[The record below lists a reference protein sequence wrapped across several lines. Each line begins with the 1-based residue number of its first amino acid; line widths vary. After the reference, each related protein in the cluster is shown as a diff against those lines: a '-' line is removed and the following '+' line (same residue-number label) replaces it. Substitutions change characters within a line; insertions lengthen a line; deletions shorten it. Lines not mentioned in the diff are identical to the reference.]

1 MATENPILPAPEEQV
16 SNAAEDVQKVTSE
29 VTPEVPEPEM
39 SATAESDA
47 PAVAQSEPEAPAAG
61 VPVTETAAEEVAPA
75 ETPAAEEPAGEVA
88 AETAAADA
96 PVAETPAAEEVAPAE
111 APAEEVAAQTADAE
125 APAAQTP
132 AEAAPAAEE
141 TARVKRAR
149 IKPAA
154 EPVVAETDD
163 EPAASDV
170 QVDFADEEA
179 ALAAQDAGLELDGE
193 TAEEA
198 EADQMAEDGRNA
210 EDKFLGRGKE
220 ELVALFT
227 RMLEEQP
234 VQSIRRDVE
243 ALKIAFYRI
252 RRAEVEA
259 ARRRF
264 VEEGG
269 AEEDFTPAVDGV
281 EVQLKELFKE
291 YRRRRDE
298 FIANLEAD
306 KEKNLQIKQ
315 GIIEELKEL
324 VNSDETLN
332 HTFTKFRELQQRWKE
347 TGIVPLQNVKDLWE
361 TYNLHVENFYSF
373 IKINKELR
381 DLDLKKNYE
390 QKVALCEQT
399 EALVLEPSVVE
410 AFHKLQKLHDEW
422 RETGPVANEYKETL
436 WERFKA
442 ASSRINKQHQEHF
455 ESLKGEQVRNL
466 ELKTELCAAT
476 EELAAQMLTTRKE
489 WNRASDRLLEI
500 QKTWKTIGFAPK
512 KDNNRIYERFRTACD
527 KFFEA
532 KRQFY
537 SGVKAEMEHNLQL
550 KTEICEAAESLM
562 NSEEW
567 KKATD
572 ELIALQARWKE
583 IGAVSRRHSDAIW
596 RRFRAACDKFF
607 ERKGS
612 HFASVDG
619 EHEENLR
626 KKLALLEEMAA
637 ADVKAGGFDVIRE
650 FQRRWGEIGFVP
662 IKQKDAVQKRY
673 KAAVDALFNTL
684 RGTER
689 DRSMNRFRDKVSSFK
704 SAGGNRLRS
713 ERERLYS
720 KVRQLE
726 QEIGLLEN
734 NIGFFAKSKNAESLI
749 ADVKAKIERAREE
762 MAAAIEKVKLIDR
775 QAQEEN
781 QEHNENK

>member
-1 MATENPILPAPEEQV
+1 MRTEMATEKPTLPAPEEHV
-16 SNAAEDVQKVTSE
+16 SPAAEDVQANSAVTA
-29 VTPEVPEPEM
+29 EVPE
-39 SATAESDA
+39 TQN
-47 PAVAQSEPEAPAAG
+47 PAAEAPA
-61 VPVTETAAEEVAPA
+61 EAEAV
-75 ETPAAEEPAGEVA
+75 PAAE
-88 AETAAADA
+88 
-96 PVAETPAAEEVAPAE
+96 VAETPAETVPVEEAVPAE
-111 APAEEVAAQTADAE
+111 DVPAEEAAPVEETVAE
-125 APAAQTP
+125 
-132 AEAAPAAEE
+132 EAAPRA
-141 TARVKRAR
+141 KRAR
-149 IKPAA
+149 IQPAA
-154 EPVVAETDD
+154 EPVAEAVD
-163 EPAASDV
+163 EEAVPGDV

-179 ALAAQDAGLELDGE
+179 ALAAQNAGLEIEGE
-193 TAEEA
+193 TAEEEAADRLA
-198 EADQMAEDGRNA
+198 EETPDAA
-210 EDKFLGRGKE
+210 DKFAGKGKE
-220 ELVALFT
+220 ELVALFA

-269 AEEDFTPAVDGV
+269 AEEDFAPSVDGA
-281 EVQLKELFKE
+281 EVQLKEQFKI
-291 YRRRRDE
+291 YRQRRDA
-298 FIANLEAD
+298 FIANLEAE
-306 KEKNLQIKQ
+306 KEANLKVKQ
-315 GIIEELKEL
+315 TIIEELKEL

-332 HTFTKFRELQQRWKE
+332 HTFNKFRELQQRWKE
-347 TGIVPLQNVKDLWE
+347 TGIVPQQYVKDLWE

-390 QKVALCEQT
+390 QKIALCEQA
-399 EALVLEPSVVE
+399 EALILEPSVVE

-422 RETGPVANEYKETL
+422 RETGPVANEYKEAL

-455 ESLKGEQVRNL
+455 EELKNEQVKNL

-476 EELAAQMLTTRKE
+476 EELSAQPLTTRKE
-489 WNRASDRLLEI
+489 WNKASDRLLEI

-527 KFFEA
+527 RFFEA

-537 SGVKAEMEHNLQL
+537 AGMKTEMEHNLQL

-572 ELIALQARWKE
+572 ELIALQARWKQ

-596 RRFRAACDKFF
+596 KRFRAACDKFF
-607 ERKGS
+607 ERKAS

-619 EHEENLR
+619 EHEENLQ
-626 KKLALLEEMAA
+626 KKLALLAEMAE
-637 ADVKAGGFDVIRE
+637 ADVKAGGYEVIRE

-662 IKQKDAVQKRY
+662 IKQKDSIQKKY
-673 KAAVDALFNTL
+673 KAAVDELFNTL
-684 RGTER
+684 RGSER
-689 DRSMNRFRDKVSSFK
+689 DRSMGRFREKVSSLK
-704 SAGGNRLRS
+704 ASGDRRLRT
-713 ERERLYS
+713 ERERLYN

-726 QEIGLLEN
+726 QEIALLEN
-734 NIGFFAKSKNAESLI
+734 NIGFFAKSKNAEALV
-749 ADVKAKIERAREE
+749 ADVRAKIDRAREE
-762 MAAAIEKVKLIDR
+762 MAAAVEKVKLIDK
-775 QAQEEN
+775 QDQEEQN
-781 QEHNENK
+781 NENK

>member
-1 MATENPILPAPEEQV
+1 MDTDKKDPSVPVEQVNAPGIEDMPQSAPASSEIADEEQPAQDPAPSTEAGNEKRPDAA
-16 SNAAEDVQKVTSE
+16 AAEQQ
-29 VTPEVPEPEM
+29 PE
-39 SATAESDA
+39 
-47 PAVAQSEPEAPAAG
+47 
-61 VPVTETAAEEVAPA
+61 
-75 ETPAAEEPAGEVA
+75 
-88 AETAAADA
+88 
-96 PVAETPAAEEVAPAE
+96 
-111 APAEEVAAQTADAE
+111 
-125 APAAQTP
+125 
-132 AEAAPAAEE
+132 
-141 TARVKRAR
+141 
-149 IKPAA
+149 AA
-154 EPVVAETDD
+154 EPGDTQTDADTSAER
-163 EPAASDV
+163 
-170 QVDFADEEA
+170 VDFSDEDA
-179 ALAAQDAGLELDGE
+179 ALAASAPEFDLGE
-193 TAEEA
+193 ASEE
-198 EADQMAEDGRNA
+198 ESADLKKESGDYTG
-210 EDKFLGRGKE
+210 KTKE
-220 ELVALFT
+220 ELLSAFETLLST
-227 RMLEEQP
+227 QP
-234 VQSIRRDVE
+234 VQIIRNDAE
-243 ALKIAFYRI
+243 AIKVAFYKIYRSETEQL
-252 RRAEVEA
+252 RRQ
-259 ARRRF
+259 F
-264 VEEGG
+264 VESGG
-269 AEEDFTPAVDGV
+269 LIEQFVPPTDAAE
-281 EVQLKELFKE
+281 QRLKELFAE
-291 YRRRRDE
+291 YRRKRNEYMARLDE
-298 FIANLEAD
+298 EKEANYRT
-306 KEKNLQIKQ
+306 KLQ
-315 GIIEELKEL
+315 IIEELKEL
-324 VNSDETLN
+324 IDSNETLN
-332 HTFTKFRELQQRWKE
+332 HTFNSFRELQRRWKE
-347 TGIVPLQNVKDLWE
+347 TGPVPQTHLKDLWE
-361 TYNLHVENFYSF
+361 TYNMYVENFYNF

-390 QKVALCEQT
+390 QKVALCEQA

-422 RETGPVANEYKETL
+422 RETGPVANEYKEVL

-455 ESLKGEQVRNL
+455 EALKGEQVRNL

-476 EELAAQMLTTRKE
+476 EELAAQPLTTRKE

-527 KFFEA
+527 RFFEA

-607 ERKGS
+607 ERKGA

-619 EHEENLR
+619 EHEENLK

-637 ADVKAGGFDVIRE
+637 ADVKTGGYDVIRD

-662 IKQKDAVQKRY
+662 IKQKDAVQKKY

-689 DRSMNRFRDKVSSFK
+689 DRSMNRFREKVSSFK
-704 SAGGNRLRS
+704 SAGGSRLRS
-713 ERERLYS
+713 ERERLYG

-734 NIGFFAKSKNAESLI
+734 NIGFFAKSKNAEALI
-749 ADVKAKIERAREE
+749 ADVKAKIERARED

-781 QEHNENK
+781 HENNDNK

>member
-1 MATENPILPAPEEQV
+1 MTG
-16 SNAAEDVQKVTSE
+16 SE
-29 VTPEVPEPEM
+29 
-39 SATAESDA
+39 
-47 PAVAQSEPEAPAAG
+47 
-61 VPVTETAAEEVAPA
+61 
-75 ETPAAEEPAGEVA
+75 
-88 AETAAADA
+88 
-96 PVAETPAAEEVAPAE
+96 
-111 APAEEVAAQTADAE
+111 
-125 APAAQTP
+125 
-132 AEAAPAAEE
+132 
-141 TARVKRAR
+141 

-154 EPVVAETDD
+154 GQEVAESEED
-163 EPAASDV
+163 ASRDV

-179 ALAAQDAGLELDGE
+179 ALAAQNAGLEIEGATPE
-193 TAEEA
+193 EEAAEELA
-198 EADQMAEDGRNA
+198 AQKLE
-210 EDKFLGRGKE
+210 EDKFAGKGKE
-220 ELVALFT
+220 ELVALFA

-269 AEEDFTPAVDGV
+269 AEEDFAPSVDGA
-281 EVQLKELFKE
+281 EIRLKEQFKE
-291 YRRRRDE
+291 YRRRRDA
-298 FIANLEAD
+298 FIANLEAE
-306 KEKNLQIKQ
+306 KEANLKVKQ
-315 GIIEELKEL
+315 AIIEELKEL

-332 HTFTKFRELQQRWKE
+332 HTFNKFRELQQRWKD
-347 TGIVPLQNVKDLWE
+347 TGIVPQQHVKDLWE

-390 QKVALCEQT
+390 QKVALCEQA

-455 ESLKGEQVRNL
+455 ETLKGEQVKNL
-466 ELKTELCAAT
+466 ELKTGLCVAT
-476 EELAAQMLTTRKE
+476 EELSSQPLTTRKE

-527 KFFEA
+527 RFFEA

-537 SGVKAEMEHNLQL
+537 AGMKTEMEHNLQL
-550 KTEICEAAESLM
+550 KIEICEAAESLM

-572 ELIALQARWKE
+572 ELIALQARWKQ
-583 IGAVSRRHSDAIW
+583 IGAVSRRHSDAVW
-596 RRFRAACDKFF
+596 KRFRAACDKFF
-607 ERKGS
+607 ERKAS

-619 EHEENLR
+619 EHEENLQ
-626 KKLALLEEMAA
+626 KKLALLAEMAG
-637 ADVKAGGFDVIRE
+637 ADVKAGGYEVIRE

-662 IKQKDAVQKRY
+662 IKQKDAIQKKY
-673 KAAVDALFNTL
+673 KAAVDELFNTL
-684 RGTER
+684 RGSER
-689 DRSMNRFRDKVSSFK
+689 DRSMGRFREKVSSFK
-704 SAGGNRLRS
+704 ASGDRRLRS
-713 ERERLYS
+713 ERERLYN

-734 NIGFFAKSKNAESLI
+734 NIGFFAKSKNAEALV
-749 ADVKAKIERAREE
+749 ADVRAKIERAREE
-762 MAAAIEKVKLIDR
+762 MASTIEKVKLIDK
-775 QAQEEN
+775 QDQDEN
-781 QEHNENK
+781 NNA

>member
-1 MATENPILPAPEEQV
+1 MATEKPNLPAPEEQV
-16 SNAAEDVQKVTSE
+16 SPVAEDVQ
-29 VTPEVPEPEM
+29 
-39 SATAESDA
+39 AA
-47 PAVAQSEPEAPAAG
+47 P
-61 VPVTETAAEEVAPA
+61 ETAADAVQPELSAPA
-75 ETPAAEEPAGEVA
+75 ETQADPAQPR
-88 AETAAADA
+88 
-96 PVAETPAAEEVAPAE
+96 P
-111 APAEEVAAQTADAE
+111 
-125 APAAQTP
+125 
-132 AEAAPAAEE
+132 
-141 TARVKRAR
+141 KRAR
-149 IKPAA
+149 IKPVA
-154 EPVVAETDD
+154 EPVETEAD
-163 EPAASDV
+163 EDEAPANV
-170 QVDFADEEA
+170 EVDFSDEDA
-179 ALAAQDAGLELDGE
+179 VLAARSAGLELDE
-193 TAEEA
+193 ATAEEDAA
-198 EADQMAEDGRNA
+198 ERAAGEESSEDRFAG
-210 EDKFLGRGKE
+210 KSKE
-220 ELVALFT
+220 ELVGLFA

-243 ALKIAFYRI
+243 ALKIAFYRL

-281 EVQLKELFKE
+281 ETQLKELFRE

-298 FIANLEAD
+298 FIANLEAE
-306 KEKNLQIKQ
+306 KERNLKIKLE
-315 GIIEELKEL
+315 IIEELKEL

-347 TGIVPLQNVKDLWE
+347 TGIVPQQQVKDLWE
-361 TYNLHVENFYSF
+361 TYNLHVENFYNF

-390 QKVALCEQT
+390 QKVALCEQA
-399 EALVLEPSVVE
+399 EALLLEPSIVE

-422 RETGPVANEYKETL
+422 RETGPVANEYKEAL

-455 ESLKGEQVRNL
+455 EALKAEQVKNL
-466 ELKTELCAAT
+466 GLKTELCVAT
-476 EELAAQMLTTRKE
+476 EELAAQPLTTRKE

-527 KFFEA
+527 RFFEA

-537 SGVKAEMEHNLQL
+537 AGVKAEMEHNLQL
-550 KTEICEAAESLM
+550 KLELCEAAESLSG
-562 NSEEW
+562 SEEW

-572 ELIALQARWKE
+572 ELIALQARWKQ
-583 IGAVSRRHSDAIW
+583 IGAVARRHSDAVW
-596 RRFRAACDKFF
+596 KRFRAACDKFF
-607 ERKGS
+607 ERKS
-612 HFASVDG
+612 AHFASVDG

-626 KKLALLEEMAA
+626 RKLALLDEMEA
-637 ADVKAGGFDVIRE
+637 ADVKAGGYEVIRD

-673 KAAVDALFNTL
+673 KAAVDALFSVL
-684 RGTER
+684 RGSER
-689 DRSMNRFRDKVSSFK
+689 DRSMDRFREKVSTLKAS
-704 SAGGNRLRS
+704 GDRRLRS
-713 ERERLYS
+713 ERERLYN

-726 QEIGLLEN
+726 QEIALLEN
-734 NIGFFAKSKNAESLI
+734 NIGFFAKSKNAEALV
-749 ADVKAKIERAREE
+749 ADVRAKIDRARGE

-775 QAQEEN
+775 QAQEEGGEP
-781 QEHNENK
+781 QKE

>member
-1 MATENPILPAPEEQV
+1 MATEKPNLPAPEEQV
-16 SNAAEDVQKVTSE
+16 SPVAEDVQ
-29 VTPEVPEPEM
+29 
-39 SATAESDA
+39 AA
-47 PAVAQSEPEAPAAG
+47 P
-61 VPVTETAAEEVAPA
+61 ETAADVVQPELSAPA
-75 ETPAAEEPAGEVA
+75 ETQADPAQPR
-88 AETAAADA
+88 
-96 PVAETPAAEEVAPAE
+96 P
-111 APAEEVAAQTADAE
+111 
-125 APAAQTP
+125 
-132 AEAAPAAEE
+132 
-141 TARVKRAR
+141 KRAR
-149 IKPAA
+149 IKPVA
-154 EPVVAETDD
+154 EPVETEAD
-163 EPAASDV
+163 EDEAPANV
-170 QVDFADEEA
+170 EVDFSDEDA
-179 ALAAQDAGLELDGE
+179 ALAARSAGLELDE
-193 TAEEA
+193 ATAEEDAA
-198 EADQMAEDGRNA
+198 ERAAGEESSEDRFAG
-210 EDKFLGRGKE
+210 KSKE
-220 ELVALFT
+220 ELVGLFA

-243 ALKIAFYRI
+243 ALKIAFYRL

-281 EVQLKELFKE
+281 ETQLKELFRE

-298 FIANLEAD
+298 FIANLEAE
-306 KEKNLQIKQ
+306 KERNLKIKLE
-315 GIIEELKEL
+315 IIEELKEL

-347 TGIVPLQNVKDLWE
+347 TGIVPQQQVKDLWE
-361 TYNLHVENFYSF
+361 TYNLHVENFYNF

-390 QKVALCEQT
+390 QKVALCEQA
-399 EALVLEPSVVE
+399 EALLLEPSIVE

-422 RETGPVANEYKETL
+422 RETGPVANEYKEAL

-455 ESLKGEQVRNL
+455 EALKAEQVKNL
-466 ELKTELCAAT
+466 GLKTELCVAT
-476 EELAAQMLTTRKE
+476 EELAAQPLTTRKE

-527 KFFEA
+527 RFFEA

-537 SGVKAEMEHNLQL
+537 AGVKAEMEHNLQL
-550 KTEICEAAESLM
+550 KLELCEAAESLSG
-562 NSEEW
+562 SEEW

-572 ELIALQARWKE
+572 ELIALQARWKQ
-583 IGAVSRRHSDAIW
+583 IGAVARRHSDAVW
-596 RRFRAACDKFF
+596 KRFRAACDKFF
-607 ERKGS
+607 ERKS
-612 HFASVDG
+612 AHFASVDG

-626 KKLALLEEMAA
+626 RKLALLDEMEA
-637 ADVKAGGFDVIRE
+637 ADVKAGGYEVIRD

-673 KAAVDALFNTL
+673 KAAVDALFSVL
-684 RGTER
+684 RGSER
-689 DRSMNRFRDKVSSFK
+689 DRSMDRFREKVSTLKAS
-704 SAGGNRLRS
+704 GDRRLRS
-713 ERERLYS
+713 ERERLYN

-726 QEIGLLEN
+726 QEIALLEN
-734 NIGFFAKSKNAESLI
+734 NIGFFAKSKNAEALV
-749 ADVKAKIERAREE
+749 ADVRAKIDRARGE

-775 QAQEEN
+775 QAQEEGGEP
-781 QEHNENK
+781 QKE